1 MSRILAAIGGT
12 GQEIALA
19 CLRLCHVTNF
29 EIPKVYVFDSDS
41 FDPDTTKG
49 QKDTRSHRLRELGRF
64 FESITRNGNPVS
76 FQSVIDRNYQNET
89 VASLFS
95 SSNVLAPETS
105 DLLDLL
111 ISKSQQVVPI
121 IDGFHGEPSVG
132 AIAFADAVSIG
143 AWREF
148 EERLNDETQLPGQHF
163 VLLAGGTAGGTGP
176 GVLPVL
182 AGEVMDWKQARKPD
196 APKVNI
202 SLVVQLPWFRL
213 AGKEGRDQSD
223 IEFEE
228 MQRNSACLVK
238 QYDTQLE
245 RLGDRVVLMG
255 LQDIADRKTSGP
267 HHQPEEVHYL
277 NLVSGWLS
285 AELLADSETQ
295 GKMLERGVY
304 ALASDDNEDPLGLT
318 LTGLTEK
325 KEKRRVR
332 LREALQAASIAVVF
346 CETLDEQCRYSR
358 DVAVPSEV
366 WRLAARLGSEL
377 GEFQKMLR
385 SLGSQEKSVIEWFSE
400 VYSGRTSG
408 PFVVSEWSGETG
420 WRIAARRAGLPT
432 QKHNLVARVIRDG
445 KFLQHLGDSEA
456 QGKTAHKTGDLVAA
470 AMFSELKSYLV
481 SELVKKGGT
490 TGT

>member
-29 EIPKVYVFDSDS
+29 EIPKVFVFDSDS

-49 QKDTRSHRLRELGRF
+49 QTDTRSHRLRELGKF
-64 FESITRNGNPVS
+64 IQGIGGNGNPVT

-95 SSNVLAPETS
+95 SSNILAPETC

-111 ISKSQQVVPI
+111 ITESQQQVPI
-121 IDGFHGEPSVG
+121 VDGFHGEPSIG

-148 EERLNDETQLPGQHF
+148 EERLNEETQLPGQHF

-182 AGEVMDWKQARKPD
+182 AGEVMNWKQARPPE

-213 AGKEGRDQSD
+213 TDRKQSD
-223 IEFEE
+223 IEFEA

-238 QYDTQLE
+238 QYSSQLA
-245 RLGDRVVLMG
+245 RLGDRVALIG
-255 LQDIADRKTSGP
+255 LQDVADRKTSGP
-267 HHQPEEVHYL
+267 HHQPEAVHYL
-277 NLVSGWLS
+277 NLISGWLS
-285 AELLADSETQ
+285 AELLAESETQ
-295 GKMLERGVY
+295 GRMLDRGVY
-304 ALASDDNEDPLGLT
+304 ALAFEDNEDPLGLT
-318 LTGLTEK
+318 LTGLTDA

-332 LREALQAASIAVVF
+332 LREALQAASIAAVF
-346 CETLDEQCRYSR
+346 CETLDEQCRYSK
-358 DVAVPSEV
+358 DIAVPSEV
-366 WRLAARLGSEL
+366 WRVAARLGSEL
-377 GEFQKMLR
+377 GEFRKTLR
-385 SLGSQEKSVIEWFSE
+385 NLGLQEKTVIEWFSE
-400 VYSGRTSG
+400 VCSGRTNG
-408 PFVVSEWSGETG
+408 PFIVSEWIGETG
-420 WRIAARRAGLPT
+420 WKIAARRAGLPT

-445 KFLQHLGDSEA
+445 KFLHRLSDAGAE
-456 QGKTAHKTGDLVAA
+456 GKTERKTGDAVAA

-481 SELVKKGGT
+481 KELVKKGGT
-490 TGT
+490 AGT

>member
-29 EIPKVYVFDSDS
+29 EIPKVFVFDSDS
-41 FDPDTTKG
+41 FDPDTSKG
-49 QKDTRSHRLRELGRF
+49 QTDTRSHRLRELGKF
-64 FESITRNGNPVS
+64 IGGITGDGSPVS
-76 FQSVIDRNYQNET
+76 FQSVIDRNNQNET

-95 SSNVLAPETS
+95 SSNVLAPQTS

-111 ISKSQQVVPI
+111 ISESQQRVPI

-143 AWREF
+143 AWSEF
-148 EERLNDETQLPGQHF
+148 EKRLDDETQLPGQHF

-182 AGEVMDWKQARKPD
+182 AGEVMNWKQARKPD

-213 AGKEGRDQSD
+213 ADREQSD
-223 IEFEE
+223 IEFEA

-238 QYDTQLE
+238 QYNSQLE
-245 RLGDRVVLMG
+245 RLGDRVVLLG
-255 LQDIADRKTSGP
+255 LQDVADRKTSGP
-267 HHQPEEVHYL
+267 HHQPEAIHYL

-295 GKMLERGVY
+295 GKMLDRGVY
-304 ALASDDNEDPLGLT
+304 ALSFDDNEDPLGLT
-318 LTGLTEK
+318 LTGLTEN
-325 KEKRRVR
+325 KEKTRVR
-332 LREALQAASIAVVF
+332 LREALQAASIAAIF
-346 CETLDEQCRYSR
+346 CESLDEQCHYFR
-358 DVAVPSEV
+358 DIAVPSEV
-366 WRLAARLGSEL
+366 WRLTARLGSEL
-377 GEFQKMLR
+377 GEFRKMLR
-385 SLGSQEKSVIEWFSE
+385 NLGSQEKTAIEWFSE
-400 VYSGRTSG
+400 VCGGRTSG
-408 PFVVSEWSGETG
+408 PFVVSEWGGETG
-420 WRIAARRAGLPT
+420 WKIGARRAGLPR
-432 QKHNLVARVIRDG
+432 QKHNLVARVIRDA
-445 KFLQHLGDSEA
+445 KLLQHLGDTEA
-456 QGKTAHKTGDLVAA
+456 EGKAERKTGDVVAA

-481 SELVKKGGT
+481 GELVKRGGT
-490 TGT
+490 AGK

>member
-1 MSRILAAIGGT
+1 
-12 GQEIALA
+12 
-19 CLRLCHVTNF
+19 
-29 EIPKVYVFDSDS
+29 VFDSDS

-49 QKDTRSHRLRELGRF
+49 QTDTRSHRLRELGKF
-64 FESITRNGNPVS
+64 IEDTTRNGNPVR
-76 FQSVIDRNYQNET
+76 FQSVIDRNNQNET

-111 ISKSQQVVPI
+111 ISKSQQGVPI

-143 AWREF
+143 AWKEF
-148 EERLNDETQLPGQHF
+148 EERLNEETQLPGQHF

-182 AGEVMDWKQARKPD
+182 AGEVMNWKRGRKPD

-213 AGKEGRDQSD
+213 ADRKQSD

-228 MQRNSACLVK
+228 MERNSACLVK
-238 QYDTQLE
+238 QYNTQLE
-245 RLGDRVVLMG
+245 RLGDRVVLIG

-267 HHQPEEVHYL
+267 HHQPEAIHYL

-295 GKMLERGVY
+295 RKMLERGVY
-304 ALASDDNEDPLGLT
+304 ALAFDDNEDPLGLT
-318 LTGLTEK
+318 LTGLTEA
-325 KEKRRVR
+325 KERRRVR
-332 LREALQAASIAVVF
+332 LREALQAASIAAKF
-346 CETLDEQCRYSR
+346 CETLDEQCHYSR
-358 DVAVPSEV
+358 DIAVPSEV

-377 GEFQKMLR
+377 GEFRKMLR
-385 SLGSQEKSVIEWFSE
+385 NLGSQERAVLEWFSE
-400 VYSGRTSG
+400 VCSGRTTG
-408 PFVVSEWSGETG
+408 PFAVSEWGGETG
-420 WRIAARRAGLPT
+420 SKMAARRAGLPR
-432 QKHNLVARVIRDG
+432 QVQNLVARLIGDAQLLNGLRNTEADG
-445 KFLQHLGDSEA
+445 KTEP
-456 QGKTAHKTGDLVAA
+456 KTGDAVAA
-470 AMFSELKSYLV
+470 SMFSELKSYLV
-481 SELVKKGGT
+481 SELVKMGGT
-490 TGT
+490 IGT